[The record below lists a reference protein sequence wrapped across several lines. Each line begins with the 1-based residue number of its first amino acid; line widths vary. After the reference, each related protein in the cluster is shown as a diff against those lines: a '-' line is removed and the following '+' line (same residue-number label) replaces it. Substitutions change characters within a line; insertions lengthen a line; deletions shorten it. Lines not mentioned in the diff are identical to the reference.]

1 MSQSANPD
9 QADLLEAAEPQD
21 AEPSDLA
28 RAEAGD
34 APPEALAQDAPAAEG
49 EEAGEEAAAKAAPKV
64 KVRPVKPLAERFA
77 RLLLTPVEAVPADR
91 LPIKAE
97 PIDLPDSAIEDIHLL
112 LTGTFFAQAGIDLAS
127 RAPAEIPRFLAEARR
142 VRDELQDRDAAVV
155 ELNGLLGNQFL
166 QCVVLREIVLVMQ
179 DLRSADQ
186 ELQRESASA
195 FTYLPPEY
203 ALIPDAARQRL
214 LLARIGE
221 QGNRYWQIALGLANE
236 CKAPRDA
243 VWLPGMSFLAADPQ
257 SRHVVERGLDG
268 EVHWQYNSAFTADH
282 ALRAPVKVTRHANL
296 EGEPRYLIADQGTHR
311 VIEVDDEQRIT
322 WQYGVM
328 GQSRDL
334 EGYLNGPLDI
344 QFTPQRSYLI
354 ADSGN
359 HRILE
364 IQNRKIIHS
373 LGETDGLDRPVYA
386 ERLDNGHTLI
396 VDELRH
402 TIFEFDTRFKR
413 VRECAFFRPGMDER
427 LKTGK
432 GLKVLRRRNQNLL
445 LSDGEK
451 LLEIDYLAQKLL
463 WFTQLRTLQPLLSRP
478 LELGGP
484 DSAAIETKA
493 YDTFDSGPPP
503 AEIVTLRQM
512 LMSVPLFESEKM
524 PFFYEELEKMLKFR
538 DYHPDTLIVEQGK
551 PLKSMFFIQSGIVEI
566 LAEKEGEP
574 VIEMKPG
581 DSFGMMGIV
590 FVEPRQSNIRAK
602 THCGLFELEKKP
614 FDRLIENY
622 PEIAAKITRLASER
636 LAVSRIKQGQTEEK
650 TKARFQEV
658 LAMQKARFAS
668 AHSKVSEAKTAAPGE
683 AATAAPTIKPTVQR
697 AGFRPRRADY
707 NEAEQHLIHEALAKG
722 EQCLE
727 VHIFLHITSM
737 MKGARAF
744 LLILVLERLGH
755 ILRSIPSLEDIKGE
769 KTVGAEV
776 VITLATTHSVDQVI
790 EDASS
795 VAEVDKVEVIPL
807 GAEAGTKA

>member
-9 QADLLEAAEPQD
+9 QADLLEAAEIQD
-21 AEPSDLA
+21 AEPSEIAIDA
-28 RAEAGD
+28 VAENAGEN
-34 APPEALAQDAPAAEG
+34 APEALAEEGGADAEASG
-49 EEAGEEAAAKAAPKV
+49 EKAAPQV
-64 KVRPVKPLAERFA
+64 KARPVKPLAERFA
-77 RLLLTPVEAVPADR
+77 RLLLTPIEAVPADR

-97 PIDLPDSAIEDIHLL
+97 HIELPDSAIEDIHLL

-127 RAPAEIPRFLAEARR
+127 RAPEEIPRFLAEARR

-166 QCVVLREIVLVMQ
+166 QCVVLRDIVLVMQ
-179 DLRSADQ
+179 DLRGADQ

-195 FTYLPPEY
+195 FSYLPPEY

-214 LLARIGE
+214 LLAHIGE

-243 VWLPGMSFLAADPQ
+243 VWLPGMSFLAADPH

-268 EVHWQYNSAFTADH
+268 EVHWQYNSTLTAEH
-282 ALRAPVKVTRHANL
+282 ALRSPVKATRHSNL

-311 VIEVDDEQRIT
+311 VLEVDDEQRIT

-354 ADSGN
+354 TDSGN

-413 VRECAFFRPGMDER
+413 VRECPFFKPGMDER
-427 LKTGK
+427 LRTGK

-478 LELGGP
+478 LELSSS
-484 DSAAIETKA
+484 DSAAIENKA
-493 YDTFDSGPPP
+493 YETFDSGPPP

-614 FDRLIENY
+614 FDRLLEHY
-622 PEIAAKITRLASER
+622 PEIAAKITKLASER

-683 AATAAPTIKPTVQR
+683 ASAAPAIKPAIQR
-697 AGFRPRRADY
+697 PGFRPRRAEY

-744 LLILVLERLGH
+744 LLIMVLERLGH
-755 ILRSIPSLEDIKGE
+755 IIRSIPSLEDIKGE

-776 VITLATTHSVDQVI
+776 VITLATPHSVDQVI

-807 GAEAGTKA
+807 GAEAGSKA